1 MSLMSS
7 CLVCGKVIQLHT
19 SRCQAHQ
26 RRRSSRS
33 SQPERTNNER
43 LRRKAAVDDW
53 RSVHGEVC
61 PGFGVTGHLVV
72 SPNRLTADH
81 VRPISLGGDVD
92 GELQVLCLG
101 CNVRKGGA
109 NRLRFPSRR
118 SR

>member
-1 MSLMSS
+1 MNVMTS
-7 CLVCGKVIQLHT
+7 CLVCGVRIPRHT

-33 SQPERTNNER
+33 SQPERTNDER
-43 LRRKAAVDDW
+43 LRRKAAVDQW
-53 RSVHGEVC
+53 RAEHGEVC
-61 PGFGVTGHLVV
+61 PGFGTPAHLVV
-72 SPNRLTADH
+72 PPNRLTADH
-81 VRPISLGGDVD
+81 VRPISLGGDLD
-92 GELQVLCLG
+92 GELQVLCLT